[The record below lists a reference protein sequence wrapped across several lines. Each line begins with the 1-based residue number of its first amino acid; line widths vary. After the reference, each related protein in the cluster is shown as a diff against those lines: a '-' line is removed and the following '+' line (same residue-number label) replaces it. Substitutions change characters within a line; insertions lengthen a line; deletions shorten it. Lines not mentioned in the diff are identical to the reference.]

1 MLGGMADE
9 DLGGPGYASAGGV
22 GVQVKTI
29 RDDEGRVAAAL
40 PPRHRPRRGR
50 AGRRLQDHGG
60 LSMANAYAGD
70 LSAQITAGS
79 LSDDIV
85 RMVECQMVLRA
96 LRNPD
101 GAKSGTVTIDDF
113 TRSWTL
119 DSANSSGTLYV
130 SDDELRLLGATT
142 KRSGSFT
149 MGSYT
154 PRYTNVDPIDGYVYD
169 GYY

>member
-1 MLGGMADE
+1 VANPVTTE
-9 DLGGPGYASAGGV
+9 DLEVRWRPLSSEEQALA
-22 GVQVKTI
+22 Q
-29 RDDEGRVAAAL
+29 AAL
-40 PPRHRPRRGR
+40 DD
-50 AGRRLQDHGG
+50 AWAVL
-60 LSMANAYAGD
+60 NAYAGD

>member
-1 MLGGMADE
+1 MANPVTTE
-9 DLGGPGYASAGGV
+9 DLEVRWRPLSPDEHAVAQSAL
-22 GVQVKTI
+22 
-29 RDDEGRVAAAL
+29 DDAWAVL
-40 PPRHRPRRGR
+40 TV
-50 AGRRLQDHGG
+50 
-60 LSMANAYAGD
+60 YAGD
-70 LSAQITAGS
+70 LSAQIAAGS
-79 LSDDIV
+79 LSVGVV

-119 DSANSSGTLYV
+119 DSANSAGTLYV

-154 PRYTNVDPIDGYVYD
+154 PHYTNVDPIDGYVYD
-169 GYY
+169 GFY